1 MKNLGFIEKGADPV
15 FIVLIHPDLELYI
28 DVVLDAEGNIHGYE
42 LLPFEALDERQEKF
56 RW

>member
-1 MKNLGFIEKGADPV
+1 LGFIEKGADPV